1 MVLTQLMF
9 NKCVFHL
16 QKNEK
21 REIVRASKNW
31 EKNVK
36 KLNASIIIFFL
47 SPILRYKLL
56 FMHQPCLCKAFFFSI
71 VSIARAKCL
80 SNPVYGY
87 NKLYTARMIC
97 INATSLTL
105 NNILGTKY
113 INRLSFISY
122 WVICTTSEMSNHMH
136 VCRMRIQSLYACCVY
151 V

>member
-1 MVLTQLMF
+1 M
-9 NKCVFHL
+9 CVSS
-16 QKNEK
+16 
-21 REIVRASKNW
+21 SKKWKKGNRSSF
-31 EKNVK
+31 K
-36 KLNASIIIFFL
+36 KLRKKRKKVECFDYNIFL
-47 SPILRYKLL
+47 SPIHRYKLL
-56 FMHQPCLCKAFFFSI
+56 FMHQPCLHKAFFSLLYQ
-71 VSIARAKCL
+71 SIARAKCL

-87 NKLYTARMIC
+87 NKLHTARMIC

-136 VCRMRIQSLYACCVY
+136 VCRIRIQSLYACCVY

>member
-1 MVLTQLMF
+1 MCFIFRKM
-9 NKCVFHL
+9 K
-16 QKNEK
+16 K
-21 REIVRASKNW
+21 REIVRASKKW

-36 KLNASIIIFFL
+36 KLNASIIIFFY
-47 SPILRYKLL
+47 LR
-56 FMHQPCLCKAFFFSI
+56 FTGTNFCLCISLACIKLFFSI

-87 NKLYTARMIC
+87 NKLHTARMIC

-136 VCRMRIQSLYACCVY
+136 VCWMRIQSLYACCMY